1 MLMAAQSGT
10 YAQQLAALSKKMAK
24 GRRYDLPLHRGSG
37 GQLVVWTVGVMT
49 YLCILAFILIFGLNH
64 LQQNWQSGLT
74 GHMTVEIPYDTARSI
89 NDATLRGLVANL
101 NKLPHVTARLLTL
114 DDLTRLVGPWLGDRA
129 VLSDLPLPKLVDIT
143 RDSDENAASLDA
155 IRAAATR
162 AVPSATLD
170 THEDWLADLLKLAE
184 ACRMILV
191 GVAFILAVT
200 TALTVAGTAR
210 TRLALHREEVDLLHL
225 IGATDTYIASQFQR
239 QAFRLATEG
248 AAAGLALAFITL
260 IIVGWI
266 KGDLGDALVPQLNLT
281 AVEWMFI
288 VTSPLLAG
296 AIAMAASRYTVLAA
310 LKEMP

>member
-1 MLMAAQSGT
+1 MSMNTHAQH
-10 YAQQLAALSKKMAK
+10 LAATAKNTAKTLAK

-49 YLCILAFILIFGLNH
+49 YLCILAFVLIFALNN
-64 LQQNWQSGLT
+64 LQQNWERGLT
-74 GHMTVEIPYDTARSI
+74 GHMTVEIPYDTARTIRDSMLH
-89 NDATLRGLVANL
+89 NMVASL
-101 NKLPHVTARLLTL
+101 NKLPHVRARLLDV

-129 VLSDLPLPKLVDIT
+129 TLADLPLPKLVDIERET
-143 RDSDENAASLDA
+143 HENAASLDA
-155 IRAAATR
+155 IRSVATR
-162 AVPSATLD
+162 HVPSATLD
-170 THEDWLADLLKLAE
+170 THEDWLADLLKLAK

-191 GVAFILAVT
+191 GVALILAVT

-248 AAAGLALAFITL
+248 AAAGLALAFVTL
-260 IIVGWI
+260 MIIGWV
-266 KGDLGDALVPQLNLT
+266 KGDLGDALVPQLNLS
-281 AVEWMFI
+281 ALEWVFI

-296 AIAMAASRYTVLAA
+296 GIAMAASRYTVLAA